1 MVYVKPNASQT
12 KVIGLHEEENQ
23 QWLKIA
29 LHSSPVEGKANDALI
44 RFLSETLGVTRKQI
58 ELTHGKTSKKKR
70 ILLKGLDKESVIKLH
85 NLQHES

>member
-12 KVIGLHEEENQ
+12 KILGLHEAENQ

-29 LHSSPVEGKANDALI
+29 LHSPPVDGKANDALI

-58 ELTHGKTSKKKR
+58 ELTYGKTSKMKR
-70 ILLKGLDKESVIKLH
+70 VLIRDLNKEAVIKLH